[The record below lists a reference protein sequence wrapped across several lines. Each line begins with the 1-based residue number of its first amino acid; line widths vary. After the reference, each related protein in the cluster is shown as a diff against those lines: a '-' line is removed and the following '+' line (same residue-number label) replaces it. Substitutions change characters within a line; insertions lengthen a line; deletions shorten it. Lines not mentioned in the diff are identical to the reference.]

1 MWWSAGLAGLVESVE
16 SVESKKVYSS
26 DGGLWDGQLLV
37 SSVGVTLVCTDVGS
51 DV

>member
-1 MWWSAGLAGLVESVE
+1 VWWSTGSAGLVESVE

-26 DGGLWDGQLLV
+26 DGGLWDIQLLV
-37 SSVGVTLVCTDVGS
+37 LSVGVTLVCTGVGS